1 MSWHWD
7 ASTRE
12 EVCYDEDGR
21 EYSRYDTI
29 HRKFRTPNANAVSLE
44 GSIAMFGE
52 IVRQTTASTAQPQ
65 GYVPLSMRV
74 NPVILRQ
81 APHVHTGSG
90 F

>member
-7 ASTRE
+7 ASTQE

-21 EYSRYDTI
+21 EYSRYNI
-29 HRKFRTPNANAVSLE
+29 VSRKFRTLNANAVSLE

-52 IVRQTTASTAQPQ
+52 IVRQTASTVQSQ

-74 NPVILRQ
+74 DPVTLRQ